1 MEMDIEYKTIQI
13 YEEKIA
19 KISLVSISKFS
30 RLYKLEFATQTQSRH
45 EAALCRGEQKD
56 SPSTKRNQN
65 GTV

>member
-30 RLYKLEFATQTQSRH
+30 RLYKLEFATQSRH